1 MSAKSAISALG
12 NVFTLGALGS
22 YEAKVE
28 AEKQEKQKKAEL
40 KAREAELA
48 REAAAKEAAKKKAE
62 SAGQRAGFGA
72 GAGGGASTRSTF
84 VGSARPRGQGGTG
97 FSNVSEDNIGRA
109 TLFGN

>member
-28 AEKQEKQKKAEL
+28 AEKQEAKRKAEL
-40 KAREAELA
+40 KDREAQLA

-62 SAGQRAGFGA
+62 SAGQRAG
-72 GAGGGASTRSTF
+72 AGGGASTRSTF
-84 VGSARPRGQGGTG
+84 IGSAKAKSRGGTG
-97 FSNVSEDNIGRA
+97 FDNVSEDNIGRA